1 MYSCT
6 YVCIFSELFFL
17 FFFFLLFFIG
27 SVSHYFILS
36 KLSSAIKVAQAFPE
50 KAKGAAEA
58 AGLEGMDLMYAIKN
72 TGTNLEQVTTVP
84 GTAVGVKDTVVDLFT
99 LIKGLVAG
107 DFK

>member
-1 MYSCT
+1 MDSMCTAVHT
-6 YVCIFSELFFL
+6 YVFFQNCFFY
-17 FFFFLLFFIG
+17 FFFYYFLSVQYLIILFYQ
-27 SVSHYFILS
+27 SC
-36 KLSSAIKVAQAFPE
+36 P
-50 KAKGAAEA
+50 AEA